1 MKTDFEKVASVCA
14 WEICRYSDENVKLER
29 AEQFSYVWADG
40 RRIYATNCAL
50 CVSVLDNRP
59 KGFYYPNGQ
68 RAELTKT
75 PLDFERVFSGTGG
88 RMVIEDEFSP
98 VLEGRAFKILGQEE
112 GKAFNKE
119 FYDFCKEFVGGDLW
133 LVFENDEGKPLL
145 SGSNGIAAIK
155 CCGIIDVE

>member
-14 WEICRYSDENVKLER
+14 WEVLRFSEGDVKLER

-40 RRIYATNCAL
+40 GRIYATNGAI

-59 KGFYYPNGQ
+59 KGFYYPNGE
-68 RAELTKT
+68 RAELKKA

-88 RMVIEDEFSP
+88 RMVVEEEFSP
-98 VLEGRAFKILGQEE
+98 VLEGRAFKILGQEK

-119 FYDFCKEFVGGDLW
+119 YYDFCKEFVGGDLF
-133 LVFENDEGKPLL
+133 LIFDNDEGKLLL
-145 SGSNGIAAIK
+145 SGSKGIAAIR
-155 CCGIIDVE
+155 CCQYR